1 MGRWLLSEIWFLL
14 TWGRN
19 SGSGGQGGG
28 YLFSQFPL
36 VERCGRSQSFYECH
50 THLPSKPY
58 IGSCKWSNI
67 RKHSQ
72 QAHAS
77 TDSQGTWKAD
87 FGRCFP
93 LQLNCL
99 RLTDVSLSLRLL
111 RHCFSDDHLDILI
124 LTRLESL
131 RENLSFRN
139 HTGKG
144 RVKTE
149 GQMCKHS
156 KQPGTFPATGVFLI
170 LLNESRSH
178 HIRSAEQ
185 MRKQNCESVD
195 TDLPLLYFNEVSKEK
210 SYSSR
215 GTHQQ
220 WPAFLINQESYK
232 LIAQN

>member
-1 MGRWLLSEIWFLL
+1 MAAVWNLISANMGQKLWVWRPRWGLPLLSVSPHGKVWEVPVILWM
-14 TWGRN
+14 
-19 SGSGGQGGG
+19 
-28 YLFSQFPL
+28 P
-36 VERCGRSQSFYECH
+36 H
-50 THLPSKPY
+50 TSKPSKPY
-58 IGSCKWSNI
+58 IGPCKWSNI

-72 QAHAS
+72 QAQAS

-111 RHCFSDDHLDILI
+111 RHCFSDDHLDILV

-144 RVKTE
+144 RVKTD

-156 KQPGTFPATGVFLI
+156 KQPGPFQP
-170 LLNESRSH
+170 
-178 HIRSAEQ
+178 Q
-185 MRKQNCESVD
+185 
-195 TDLPLLYFNEVSKEK
+195 VS
-210 SYSSR
+210 
-215 GTHQQ
+215 
-220 WPAFLINQESYK
+220 F
-232 LIAQN
+232 